1 MVKYIPLIKI
11 SYLNWILLLSL
22 QSRMKKIIFSISFL
36 CYFAVTSGVVINSH
50 YCMKRLVSVHLFD
63 TSPDVCGR
71 CGMETHE
78 SNGCCRDEFKVV
90 KLEQD
95 QNKVA
100 FAIIEIPSLE
110 AVASVPSGFIVAPF
124 ENIFEQRHF
133 HSHSPPLL
141 SEQDIYIR
149 NNVFRI

>member
-1 MVKYIPLIKI
+1 
-11 SYLNWILLLSL
+11 
-22 QSRMKKIIFSISFL
+22 MKKIIFTISFL

-63 TSPDVCGR
+63 TSTDVCGR

-78 SNGCCRDEFKVV
+78 SNGCCRNEFKVV

-95 QNKVA
+95 QNKVS
-100 FAIIEIPSLE
+100 FATIETPSLK

-124 ENIFEQRHF
+124 ENIFGQRCF
-133 HSHSPPLL
+133 HNHSPPLL
-141 SEQDIYIR
+141 SEQDIYLQ
-149 NNVFRI
+149 NNNFRI